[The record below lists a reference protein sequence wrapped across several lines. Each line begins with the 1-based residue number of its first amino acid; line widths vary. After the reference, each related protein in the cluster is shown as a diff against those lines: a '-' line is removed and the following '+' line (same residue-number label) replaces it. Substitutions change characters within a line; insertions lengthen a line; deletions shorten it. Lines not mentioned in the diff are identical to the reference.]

1 MKLEILAGVTIS
13 LCELKL
19 RESTPNPHLLSMRTT
34 AMASSELDSLQRIDQ
49 ELAEMILKR
58 DRTVEQLSRQDA
70 LPDIAAESSWLGQ
83 TARAA
88 LQSDL
93 DLDQTVVQTTQDSL
107 AETLQHI
114 ASHSRNRFQP
124 ESVSFLGPQYSYSHL
139 AAIKYFGDAI
149 QFCAVA
155 NIPAVFDAVH
165 RGDSTAGLVPIENST
180 DGRIVDTL
188 GMFVRR
194 HMQICGEV
202 LLPIHHNLLA
212 SGTREQITEI
222 QSKPQALSQCRGWI
236 AANFPAAK
244 LVEVGST
251 TAAAKAASKHRHI
264 AAVASLPAGR
274 AYGLTALNQ
283 NIEDN
288 ADNVTRFAVLGKKQP
303 TCTGNDKTSVLFQ
316 VEHKP
321 GALAEV
327 MAIFSDASLNLTW
340 IESFPAPG
348 TRNEYLFFV
357 EFAGHRTEKAVDVAM
372 DNLNQI
378 THRLEL
384 LGSYPLATLE

>member
-1 MKLEILAGVTIS
+1 
-13 LCELKL
+13 
-19 RESTPNPHLLSMRTT
+19 
-34 AMASSELDSLQRIDQ
+34 MASPELDSLQQIDR
-49 ELAEMILKR
+49 ELAERILQR
-58 DRTVEQLSRQDA
+58 DRIVEQLSQHNA
-70 LPDIAAESSWLGQ
+70 LPDVSVESAWLAQTTHAAVQSQNHPADDQAAE
-83 TARAA
+83 
-88 LQSDL
+88 
-93 DLDQTVVQTTQDSL
+93 DSL
-107 AETLQHI
+107 AQTLRHI

-124 ESVSFLGPQYSYSHL
+124 ESASFLGPKYSYSHL

-149 QFCAVA
+149 QFSPVA
-155 NIPAVFDAVH
+155 SIPAVFDAVH

-212 SGTREQITEI
+212 SGGRDQIREI

-236 AANFPAAK
+236 AANFPTAK

-251 TAAAKAASKHRHI
+251 TAAAEAASKHPHI
-264 AAVASLPAGR
+264 AAVASLPAGE

-303 TCTGNDKTSVLFQ
+303 PPSSCDKTSVLFQ
-316 VEHKP
+316 VQHKP
-321 GALAEV
+321 GALAEA
-327 MAIFSDASLNLTW
+327 MAIFSDSNLNLTW

-357 EFAGHRTEKAVDVAM
+357 EFAGHRNEKVVADAM
-372 DNLNQI
+372 DDLSRI
-378 THRLEL
+378 THRFEL
-384 LGSYPLATLE
+384 LGSYPLATLH